1 MLHDAHQEKQHQK
14 RIPDRFER
22 PVDIH
27 HHIPDR
33 PALKRFRRLRQ
44 EPPDLIQLIVP
55 GAEGVLDVFYD
66 PVVRHPAASAS
77 SAGNQGQ
84 DFFCKGDDDTA
95 RKRQKAV
102 CSLRWVMASL
112 QKRT

>member
-1 MLHDAHQEKQHQK
+1 MLHNPHQEKQNQK

-44 EPPDLIQLIVP
+44 KPPDLIQLVVP
-55 GAEGVLDVFYD
+55 GAEGVSDVLYD

-77 SAGNQGQ
+77 STGNQGQ
-84 DFFCKGDDDTA
+84 NFFCKGDDDA
-95 RKRQKAV
+95 ACERQKAV
-102 CSLRWVMASL
+102 CPLAWVMAFE
-112 QKRT
+112 

>member
-1 MLHDAHQEKQHQK
+1 MLHNPHQEKQNQK

-44 EPPDLIQLIVP
+44 EPPDLIQLVVS

-77 SAGNQGQ
+77 SAGTQGQ
-84 DFFCKGDDDTA
+84 NFFCKGDDDAA

-102 CSLRWVMASL
+102 CPLAWVMAFE
-112 QKRT
+112 